1 MKNIALLIVTFI
13 LSNFAFSLKE
23 KLTRVVAGF
32 PVNYDDDNLN
42 ETKFLLNFL
51 QLKHTIMLV
60 TTSTHLEG
68 YKIIEHLG
76 VVRGIIVRS
85 RNIFAN
91 IAGGLQTLLG
101 GNISIYTELCERTR
115 QDAYNQLVEQAAHQ
129 GANAIINMRYDANE
143 IMQGVTEVLAYGTAV
158 RVEKI

>member
-1 MKNIALLIVTFI
+1 
-13 LSNFAFSLKE
+13 
-23 KLTRVVAGF
+23 
-32 PVNYDDDNLN
+32 
-42 ETKFLLNFL
+42 
-51 QLKHTIMLV
+51 MLV

-91 IAGGLQTLLG
+91 IAGGLQTLVG
-101 GNISIYTELCERTR
+101 GNISVYTNLCERTR
-115 QDAYNQLVEQAAHQ
+115 QDAYDQLIEHAENK

-143 IMQGVTEVLAYGTAV
+143 IMQRVTEVLAYGTAV
-158 RVEKI
+158 TVEKI

>member
-1 MKNIALLIVTFI
+1 MF
-13 LSNFAFSLKE
+13 
-23 KLTRVVAGF
+23 
-32 PVNYDDDNLN
+32 
-42 ETKFLLNFL
+42 
-51 QLKHTIMLV
+51 V

-68 YKIIEHLG
+68 YKVTEHLG

-91 IAGGLQTLLG
+91 IAGGLQTLVG
-101 GNISIYTELCERTR
+101 GNISVYTNLCERTR
-115 QDAYNQLVEQAAHQ
+115 QDAYDQLVQHAESK

-158 RVEKI
+158 RVEQVE

>member
-1 MKNIALLIVTFI
+1 
-13 LSNFAFSLKE
+13 
-23 KLTRVVAGF
+23 
-32 PVNYDDDNLN
+32 
-42 ETKFLLNFL
+42 
-51 QLKHTIMLV
+51 MLV

-91 IAGGLQTLLG
+91 IAGGLQTLVG
-101 GNISIYTELCERTR
+101 GNISVYTNLCERTR
-115 QDAYNQLVEQAAHQ
+115 QDAYDQLIEHAENK

-158 RVEKI
+158 KVEKI

>member
-1 MKNIALLIVTFI
+1 
-13 LSNFAFSLKE
+13 
-23 KLTRVVAGF
+23 
-32 PVNYDDDNLN
+32 
-42 ETKFLLNFL
+42 
-51 QLKHTIMLV
+51 MLV

-76 VVRGIIVRS
+76 VIRGIIVRS

-91 IAGGLQTLLG
+91 IAGGLQTLVG
-101 GNISIYTELCERTR
+101 GNISVYTNLCERTR
-115 QDAYNQLVEQAAHQ
+115 QDAYDQLIKHAENK

-158 RVEKI
+158 TVEKIR

>member
-1 MKNIALLIVTFI
+1 MLA
-13 LSNFAFSLKE
+13 E
-23 KLTRVVAGF
+23 
-32 PVNYDDDNLN
+32 
-42 ETKFLLNFL
+42 FLLYFYNQKQAF
-51 QLKHTIMLV
+51 MLV

-91 IAGGLQTLLG
+91 IAGGLQTLVG
-101 GNISIYTELCERTR
+101 GNISVYTNLCERTR
-115 QDAYNQLVEQAAHQ
+115 QDAYDQLIEHAQNK

-158 RVEKI
+158 IVEKI

>member
-1 MKNIALLIVTFI
+1 
-13 LSNFAFSLKE
+13 
-23 KLTRVVAGF
+23 
-32 PVNYDDDNLN
+32 
-42 ETKFLLNFL
+42 
-51 QLKHTIMLV
+51 MLV

-91 IAGGLQTLLG
+91 IAGGLQTLVG
-101 GNISIYTELCERTR
+101 GNISVYTNLCERTR
-115 QDAYNQLVEQAAHQ
+115 QDAYDQLIEHAENK

-158 RVEKI
+158 IVEKI